1 VDAAKCLLGRLDAPG
16 NSALPLV
23 NRFLKALHE
32 LSQAGLAQLVQLG
45 QTLASWSVEIA
56 RMWRFTKNNGITE
69 GSCRH
74 DILGLASIS
83 MQVSKWGN
91 SLAIRL
97 PQAVVEALQL
107 KEGDEIEI
115 SVAGA
120 REFAVDRDRRR
131 ERALEI
137 LRNSNWKFPAGWKFD
152 REAANQRED
161 GQETEDGKGIEDGH
175 SYRSSPRGRRRA
187 G

>member
-1 VDAAKCLLGRLDAPG
+1 
-16 NSALPLV
+16 
-23 NRFLKALHE
+23 
-32 LSQAGLAQLVQLG
+32 
-45 QTLASWSVEIA
+45 
-56 RMWRFTKNNGITE
+56 
-69 GSCRH
+69 
-74 DILGLASIS
+74 

-97 PQAVVEALQL
+97 PQAVVEALEL

-115 SVAGA
+115 SVAAA
-120 REFAVDRDRRR
+120 REFVVDRDRRR

-161 GQETEDGKGIEDGH
+161 GQEMEDGREIEDGP

>member
-1 VDAAKCLLGRLDAPG
+1 
-16 NSALPLV
+16 
-23 NRFLKALHE
+23 
-32 LSQAGLAQLVQLG
+32 
-45 QTLASWSVEIA
+45 
-56 RMWRFTKNNGITE
+56 
-69 GSCRH
+69 
-74 DILGLASIS
+74 

-137 LRNSNWKFPAGWKFD
+137 LRNGNWKFPAGWKFD

-161 GQETEDGKGIEDGH
+161 GQETEKGKGIEDAH
-175 SYRSSPRGRRRA
+175 SYPSSRRGRRRA